1 MTLPISYKVPTT
13 TATGSGGTTFT
24 YEAGPSDYAD
34 IKATYEKNENIAD
47 QTQQGSELVFKIQYR
62 PSLAITDKW
71 LIVFEGTDYK
81 INSIE
86 RKDLDKKFYLI
97 KAKALK

>member
-1 MTLPISYKVPTT
+1 MTLPISYKIP
-13 TATGSGGTTFT
+13 TATATASGGTTFS
-24 YEAGPSDYAD
+24 YEAGVSDYAD

-86 RKDLDKKFYLI
+86 RKDLDKKFYI
-97 KAKALK
+97 VRGKALK